1 MARSRSL
8 FDDLSSAI
16 ATAASL
22 THSDDKPAPISTA
35 PLVSFLQAPG
45 EGEPFDI
52 PDAQSSSKIM
62 PAAQEQPFIPRPA
75 RIPTERTPVA
85 GAGPTPVVPPPVQ
98 APITVQQ
105 PQVNAMS
112 PTELP
117 PPPAQSDEPS
127 AERRPQPPKLP
138 DLSGVTSPIAR
149 CEKIVAW
156 IGEATG
162 ASDVFLADASGYPLA
177 GSAGSAMEVDA
188 KLAGTGMV
196 TASIASLA
204 AAIPDNSASSFE
216 LHIGEGPVFQLIGFQ
231 AGASV
236 YVVGFMRS
244 VPLTPRQ
251 SHAIRLACRHA
262 LDEALKGG
270 LWESD

>member
-22 THSDDKPAPISTA
+22 THGDEKPAPISTA
-35 PLVSFLQAPG
+35 PLVSFVQTPGDGDADEIAAAPLN
-45 EGEPFDI
+45 
-52 PDAQSSSKIM
+52 AL
-62 PAAQEQPFIPRPA
+62 QEQPFIPRPA
-75 RIPTERTPVA
+75 RIPTERTNIV
-85 GAGPTPVVPPPVQ
+85 GAGPTPVVPPPEPM
-98 APITVQQ
+98 PITAHQ
-105 PQVNAMS
+105 PVNAMS

-117 PPPAQSDEPS
+117 PPPAQSGDEPS
-127 AERRPQPPKLP
+127 ADQRKPQPPKLP
-138 DLSGVTSPIAR
+138 DLSGVTSPIER

-177 GSAGSAMEVDA
+177 GSAAAAMDADA
-188 KLAGTGMV
+188 KLASTGMV
-196 TASIASLA
+196 AASITSLA
-204 AAIPDNSASSFE
+204 ASIPGNAASSFE

-231 AGASV
+231 SGASV
-236 YVVGFMRS
+236 YVVGFMRG

-270 LWESD
+270 LWESG

>member
-22 THSDDKPAPISTA
+22 TQADEKPAPISTA
-35 PLVSFLQAPG
+35 PLVSFTQAAAEEEADGALAAAPLPLQPELSA
-45 EGEPFDI
+45 
-52 PDAQSSSKIM
+52 
-62 PAAQEQPFIPRPA
+62 IPRPA
-75 RIPTERTPVA
+75 RVPTERTPVMTQPA
-85 GAGPTPVVPPPVQ
+85 SAPEHMVSAARSVSHPPV
-98 APITVQQ
+98 
-105 PQVNAMS
+105 NATS

-117 PPPAQSDEPS
+117 PPPAPSDEPS
-127 AERRPQPPKLP
+127 AERRPTPPKLP

-156 IGEATG
+156 ISEATG

-177 GSAGSAMEVDA
+177 GSAVSAEGVDA
-188 KLAGTGMV
+188 KLAGTGLV
-196 TASIASLA
+196 TASITSLTASVLEH
-204 AAIPDNSASSFE
+204 NASSFE

-236 YVVGFMRS
+236 YVVGFMRTT
-244 VPLTPRQ
+244 PLTPRQ

-262 LDEALKGG
+262 LDDALKGG